1 MTSRSLKGRKTM
13 RLAVWA
19 FGLAISASASLA
31 VPAFANTVWNVSL
44 WGNSRAVTVAIEHLA
59 KEVERRTDGAFQM
72 VIHFGEAIS
81 PAREN
86 IDGISLGA
94 FEAAHICPSYHP
106 GKTPALLALEL
117 PFLPF
122 NDIRA
127 AHKVALK
134 SHSHPVIERELGQFN
149 ARVLQH
155 VIAPRY
161 EFMGR
166 GTPPTDF
173 EAWDG
178 MRVRA
183 PGAIGDGVR
192 ALGGRPTSVPAP
204 EIYTSLERGLFDAA
218 ALPFSYTFA
227 SYRIHEVADWYTF
240 HMNLAIPS
248 CVILVSLDAWA
259 DLSDEER
266 ALVAEINIEA
276 YELQFDALADADTAW
291 IPEFDQAGLERVVY
305 DPVALE
311 EFKTKTA
318 RSLWD
323 DWIKRNGRRF
333 PAENYLSFIL
343 TEAVNANSE
352 TE

>member
-1 MTSRSLKGRKTM
+1 MTSLSLKARSIVM
-13 RLAVWA
+13 RIVSLILSI
-19 FGLAISASASLA
+19 GLLTF
-31 VPAFANTVWNVSL
+31 PAQADTRWNVSL
-44 WGNSRAVTVAIEHLA
+44 WGSSRAVTVAIEHLA
-59 KEVERRTDGAFQM
+59 KEVERRTDGAFSM
-72 VIHFGEAIS
+72 MIHFGEAIS

-122 NDIRA
+122 NDIEA

-134 SHSHPVIERELGQFN
+134 SHEHPVIEKELARFN

-166 GTPPTDF
+166 GEPPFDLSG
-173 EAWDG
+173 WQSK
-178 MRVRA
+178 RVRA

-204 EIYTSLERGLFDAA
+204 EIYTSLERRLFDAA

-227 SYRIHEVADWYTF
+227 SYRIHEVSDWYTF
-240 HMNLAIPS
+240 NMNLAIPS
-248 CVILVSLDAWA
+248 CVIVVSKDAWV
-259 DLSDEER
+259 DLPKEHQD
-266 ALVAEINIEA
+266 LVNEINDEA
-276 YELQFDALADADTAW
+276 YALQFDALSDADTAW
-291 IPEFDQAGLERVVY
+291 IPAFDERGLQRVVY
-305 DPVALE
+305 DEVMLNA
-311 EFKTKTA
+311 FKKETA
-318 RSLWD
+318 QPLWAE
-323 DWIKRNGRRF
+323 WVKKNSRRF
-333 PAENYLSFIL
+333 PAQDYLDFIL
-343 TEAVNANSE
+343 AEAALANADSE
-352 TE
+352 